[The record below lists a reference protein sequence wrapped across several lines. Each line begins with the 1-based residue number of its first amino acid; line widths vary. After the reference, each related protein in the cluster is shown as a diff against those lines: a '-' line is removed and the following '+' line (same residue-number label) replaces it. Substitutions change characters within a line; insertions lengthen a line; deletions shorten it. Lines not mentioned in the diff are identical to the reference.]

1 LTPGLLLCHDD
12 IIKWIKRVMGMTDT
26 KQAAYN
32 ASRYRTPDGAPADI
46 VIFTITSEPQPRA
59 TKALPRRELQVLLI
73 KRKGWP
79 FEGMWAL
86 PGGFSRETESM
97 EETARRE
104 LQEEAGIQDVHM
116 EYLQVYSAPGRDPR
130 GWILSHVYVA
140 LVQERYLQSRRAA
153 DDAAE
158 VGLFPVDEVL
168 ESMELAFDHKQMIT
182 DALERIQVQMQIT
195 TIAKEFLPMEFTLSE
210 LYQVIK
216 TVVPDFQEANFIRK
230 MKSTQS
236 RSGLLE
242 EVLDASGEPKK
253 SNQYSQRA
261 AQLYRFT
268 GITPKLSLYS

>member
-1 LTPGLLLCHDD
+1 
-12 IIKWIKRVMGMTDT
+12 MTEHNKEFYDAR
-26 KQAAYN
+26 K
-32 ASRYRTPDGAPADI
+32 YRTPDGAPADI
-46 VIFTITSEPQPRA
+46 VIFTITSEPQPRM
-59 TKALPRRELQVLLI
+59 TKALPKRELKVLLI
-73 KRKGWP
+73 KRKVWP
-79 FEGMWAL
+79 YEGMWAL
-86 PGGFSRETESM
+86 PGGFSRDTESM

-104 LQEEAGIQDVHM
+104 LQEEAGVEDVHM
-116 EYLQVYSAPGRDPR
+116 EYLQVYSTPGRDPR
-130 GWILSHVYVA
+130 GWILSHAYVA
-140 LVQERYLQSRRAA
+140 LVQERCLQGRRAA

-168 ESMELAFDHKQMIT
+168 SSMELAFDHKQIVT
-182 DALERIQVQMQIT
+182 DALERIREQMQIT
-195 TIAKEFLPMEFTLSE
+195 TIAKEFLPEEFTLSE

-242 EVLDASGEPKK
+242 EALDAKGEPKK

-268 GITPKLSLYS
+268 GNTPKLSLYS